1 MVGPGS
7 NADPRTW
14 KERPFLGDPEHL
26 TVDYIRDQLNRNQ
39 YNGDVFRA
47 LKFMVQEYDVTYES
61 LNIYRA
67 NCKADCY

>member
-47 LKFMVQEYDVTYES
+47 LKFMVQEYDDLIQEHSYHDHNEK
-61 LNIYRA
+61 IY
-67 NCKADCY
+67 